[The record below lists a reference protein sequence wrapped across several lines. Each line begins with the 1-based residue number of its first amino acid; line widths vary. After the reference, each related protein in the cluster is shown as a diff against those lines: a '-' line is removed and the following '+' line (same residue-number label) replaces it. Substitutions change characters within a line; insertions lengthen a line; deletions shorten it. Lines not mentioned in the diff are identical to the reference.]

1 MSRTSR
7 SPRRVALTALAIGQR
22 TLPAY
27 AHRFAPK
34 TFTQPQ
40 LLACL
45 VLMRFH
51 KTDYR
56 GAVALLDDNPALC
69 GELGLKRV
77 PHFTTLHKAHR
88 RLLRLPIT
96 RQLLC
101 TSAKLLLKRK
111 RTVTRAAADS
121 TGFESSRISP
131 YFVRRR
137 DRSSK
142 KPTTCT
148 YTRFPKGQIIAD
160 CTTHLIFAAY
170 PKRGPTPDVG
180 ELKRL
185 QTQLIPGFTIDT
197 LYADAGYDSEPNHQ
211 LLRDRLGIT
220 SIIPPKAGRP
230 STKPAKGKHR
240 RLMQRLFKNIKRTNY
255 GQRWQVETVMSMLKR
270 NLGHAITSRS
280 YHAQNRD
287 ILLHCFTHNVMVL
300 LRQSRGFLPSISDT
314 VSYPT
319 HRRPCWLW
327 NP

>member
-1 MSRTSR
+1 MSRTSK

-22 TLPAY
+22 TLPDY

-51 KTDYR
+51 NTDFR
-56 GAVALLDDNPALC
+56 GIVAILDDNPSLC
-69 GELGLKRV
+69 RDLGLKRV

-88 RLLRLPIT
+88 RLFRLPVV

-101 TSAKLLLKRK
+101 TSVKYLFKRK
-111 RTVTRAAADS
+111 RIVAYAAADS
-121 TGFESSRISP
+121 TGFGSSRISP

-137 DRSSK
+137 DRTSG

-148 YTRFPKGQIIAD
+148 YTRFPKGQIIVD
-160 CTTHLIFAAY
+160 CATHLILAAY

-185 QTQLIPGFTIDT
+185 QTQLIPGFKINT
-197 LYADAGYDSEPNHQ
+197 LYADAGYDSEPNHE
-211 LLRDRLGIT
+211 LLRDHLGIT

-230 STKPAKGKHR
+230 TTKPAKGKYR

-287 ILLHCFTHNVMVL
+287 ILLHCFAHNVMIL
-300 LRQSRGFLPSISDT
+300 LRQSRGFLPSMSGTKLNI
-314 VSYPT
+314 
-319 HRRPCWLW
+319 CCLW
-327 NP
+327 

>member
-1 MSRTSR
+1 MSRTSK

-22 TLPAY
+22 ILPAY

-56 GAVALLDDNPALC
+56 GIVALLDDNPALC
-69 GELGLKRV
+69 DELGLNRV

-88 RLLRLPIT
+88 RLMHLPT
-96 RQLLC
+96 VRQLLC
-101 TSAKLLLKRK
+101 ASVKLLFKRK
-111 RTVTRAAADS
+111 RIVARAAADS
-121 TGFESSRISP
+121 TGFESSCISP

-148 YTRFPKGQIIAD
+148 YTRFPKGQIIVD
-160 CTTHLIFAAY
+160 CDTHLILAIY

-185 QTQLIPGFTIDT
+185 QTQLVPGFTIKT
-197 LYADAGYDSEPNHQ
+197 LYADAGYDSEPNHE
-211 LLRDRLGIT
+211 LLRDHLGIT
-220 SIIPPKAGRP
+220 SIIPPRAGRP

-280 YHAQNRD
+280 FHAQNRD
-287 ILLHCFTHNVMVL
+287 ILLHCFTHNVMIL
-300 LRQSRGFLPSISDT
+300 WRQLRGFLPSTPDT
-314 VSYPT
+314 FFVL
-319 HRRPCWLW
+319 HRRRVRRD
-327 NP
+327 